1 VGGALM
7 CFLIYRIG
15 RLVVNEETGLVA
27 AAIAAFYGYF
37 VYYSAALMTETFFI
51 SLILLSLY
59 LSLELKEKPRPA
71 LWGWL
76 GLTLGLAALL
86 RQSVLLFVPFLFL
99 WLIWNLKNSGVRW
112 WHFTIPAVVIILMIS
127 PWTLRNY
134 RVYDQFLLLNSN
146 AGYALYASNNP
157 NLESDWRNDLV
168 VVPVPDELA
177 GQNEA
182 QLDRALTRKGLEFIS
197 SDLVRYL
204 RLSLDKSLEYF
215 RFWPTE
221 ESSQI
226 SNLNR
231 VLSFGLAMPF
241 MVAGLFL
248 SISRWRNFSV
258 LYLFMFIH
266 TGIHLLSWPAPRY
279 RLPVDAVL
287 MVFASMAVLELMR
300 QFTAWRR
307 GVSPVKL

>member
-1 VGGALM
+1 M

-15 RLVVNEETGLVA
+15 RLVVNEETGLLA

-51 SLILLSLY
+51 VLILLSLH
-59 LSLELKEKPRPA
+59 LSLELKEKPRLA

-76 GLTLGLAALL
+76 GLSLGLATLL
-86 RQSVLLFVPFLFL
+86 RQSVLLFVPFLYL
-99 WLIWNLKNSGVRW
+99 WLILNLKNSGARW
-112 WHFTIPAVVIILMIS
+112 WDFTIPAVVIVLMIS

-134 RVYDQFLLLNSN
+134 RVYGQFLLLNSN
-146 AGYALYASNNP
+146 AGYALFASNNP
-157 NLESDWRNDLV
+157 NLGSDWRNDLV
-168 VVPVPDELA
+168 VVPIPDELD

-182 QLDRALTRKGLEFIS
+182 QLDRALTQKALEFIS
-197 SDLVRYL
+197 SDLIRYL
-204 RLSLDKSLEYF
+204 GLTLNKSLEFF

-221 ESSQI
+221 ESSLI

-241 MVAGLFL
+241 MVAGLIL
-248 SISRWRNFSV
+248 SISRWRSFSI
-258 LYLFMFIH
+258 LYLFIFIH

-287 MVFASMAVLELMR
+287 MVFASLAVLELMR
-300 QFTAWRR
+300 QIAAWRR